1 MNVFHVIYSKSWSSL
16 PDAATLY
23 ASLPRSFKQ
32 ECVVRTREED
42 PEVLKQRQELARAKT
57 PIELSKITALS
68 DFPVPATIESMMQPK
83 RAKSSER
90 SRYCCMIHLIDK
102 LRCTVNY
109 RYVFLHFLGRCSTPA
124 SEMSSKKGAV
134 SESIS
139 RAMNAEVLVRVKDE
153 DPEQQRQRQQ
163 LTRTKS
169 PDELSKIR
177 SLGDV
182 PIPSPIKHLMQ
193 KGAEKEE

>member
-68 DFPVPATIESMMQPK
+68 DFPIPATIENLMHPK
-83 RAKSSER
+83 RAKSIER
-90 SRYCCMIHLIDK
+90 SRYGCIVQHYIIVYFTYMFSWQMLNTCL
-102 LRCTVNY
+102 
-109 RYVFLHFLGRCSTPA
+109 
-124 SEMSSKKGAV
+124 
-134 SESIS
+134 
-139 RAMNAEVLVRVKDE
+139 
-153 DPEQQRQRQQ
+153 
-163 LTRTKS
+163 
-169 PDELSKIR
+169 
-177 SLGDV
+177 
-182 PIPSPIKHLMQ
+182 
-193 KGAEKEE
+193 